1 MQIFLFLFS
10 GISQCLTELQPV
22 LNLAKKYMSSND
34 VLPDDQE
41 KIISEILDNLQE
53 KEKEASS
60 SERQIITDC
69 IHELRNMQTLPKK
82 QNEEC

>member
-10 GISQCLTELQPV
+10 GINQCLTELQPV

-34 VLPDDQE
+34 VLPNDQE
-41 KIISEILDNLQE
+41 KIISEILDSLQE
-53 KEKEASS
+53 REKEASS

-69 IHELRNMQTLPKK
+69 IFELRNIHSPPET
-82 QNEEC
+82 E